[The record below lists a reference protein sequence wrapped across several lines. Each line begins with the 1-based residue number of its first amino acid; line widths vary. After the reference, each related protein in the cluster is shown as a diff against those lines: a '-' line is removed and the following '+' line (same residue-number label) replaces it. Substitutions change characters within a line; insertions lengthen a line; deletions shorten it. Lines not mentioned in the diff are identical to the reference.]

1 MRKKNIIMS
10 TNFPLQEIIED
21 LINVE
26 KSLSSALIRLHYFG
40 KLIDNKE
47 LIKYTNDELNGYN
60 QESDVPDY
68 RQTLSTL
75 RIQLQ
80 AYRNQHSAI
89 LPISMLEEPY
99 REKFKYLAVREGIS
113 AVEKIAK
120 EINEENETGEVSINF
135 PMEMLFILQEP
146 ARKLY
151 KSDVRIDVIGAKICG
166 SSTVIIEIPNAVR
179 TRLLDFVMKIADEFG
194 YNIKIE
200 TFKNELDNNN
210 KTINNY
216 MNTTIN
222 NDGDGNLINNGSNNT
237 IDNQVTINKGDITK
251 LKEELSKLGIEDA
264 DIEEISTIILEE
276 SPNIEEKKLGTKAN
290 GWISNVINK
299 SLNGIGKISTSVSA
313 NLLATMLKGYI
324 GM

>member
-1 MRKKNIIMS
+1 MN

-40 KLIDNKE
+40 KLINNEE
-47 LIKYTNDELNGYN
+47 LIKYTDEELNGYN
-60 QESDVPDY
+60 QESEVPDY
-68 RQTLSTL
+68 RQTLGTL

-80 AYRNQHSAI
+80 TYKNQHSVI

-99 REKFKYLAVREGIS
+99 RQKFKYIAVREGIS

-120 EINEENETGEVSINF
+120 EINEKDETGEISMNF
-135 PMEMLFILQEP
+135 PMEILFILQEP
-146 ARKLY
+146 TRKLY
-151 KSDVRIDVIGAKICG
+151 KSDVRIDVIGAKMCG
-166 SSTVIIEIPNAVR
+166 SSNVIIEIPNAVR
-179 TRLLDFVMKIADEFG
+179 TRLLDFVMKIADAFG
-194 YNIKIE
+194 YNIEIE
-200 TFKNELDNNN
+200 TFKSELDNNN

-222 NDGDGNLINNGSNNT
+222 NNGDGNLINNGSNNT
-237 IDNQVTINKGDITK
+237 IESQVTINKGDLTK
-251 LKEELSKLGIEDA
+251 LKEELSTLGIEDS
-264 DIEEISTIILEE
+264 DIEEISAIIVEE
-276 SPNIEEKKLGTKAN
+276 NPNIEENKLGTNAN
-290 GWISNVINK
+290 RWISNVINK
-299 SLNGIGKISTSVSA
+299 SLNGIGKISTAVSA